1 MHPNPAFRKAGTDR
15 NLAFA
20 RERGFGTLAVNGPGG
35 PLVSHVPFILS
46 QESARLE
53 AHLVRSN
60 PILRLLEQPVDAVIA
75 VIGGDA
81 YISPDWYRVA
91 DQVPTWNYVAVH
103 LRGRLSKLSDDMTHE
118 ILERTSAHFEEKLLP
133 KTPWKTDKMDQH
145 IYRRMLRQIVPIEME
160 VTTVDGT
167 WKLSQNKSVSA
178 IEGAAKG
185 VEETAI
191 GLETDFIA
199 TEMRGVAH
207 ALREEAL
214 KSGDEA

>member
-103 LRGRLSKLSDDMTHE
+103 LRGRLSKLPDDMMHE

>member
-15 NLAFA
+15 NLTFA

-46 QESARLE
+46 QDNARLE

-103 LRGRLSKLSDDMTHE
+103 LRGRLSKLPDDMIHE
-118 ILERTSAHFEEKLLP
+118 IVERTSAHFEEKLLP
-133 KTPWKTDKMDQH
+133 KQPWKTDKMDQD
-145 IYRRMLRQIVPIEME
+145 IYRRMLRQIVPVEME

-178 IEGAAKG
+178 IEEAAKG

-191 GLETDFIA
+191 GLESDFIA
-199 TEMRGVAH
+199 TGMRGVAH
-207 ALREEAL
+207 ALRKDAL